1 MAELADAEDLKSSGA
16 ILVGS
21 SPSPGTRQR
30 DMTWLIITLG
40 YLLGS
45 IPTAYIAGRIARGE
59 DIRTVGD
66 RNMGAQN
73 VFRQLGP
80 ALGIPVGLID
90 MAKGILAILLAEA
103 AGLPQIGVLLT
114 GIAAVIGHN
123 WPIFLGF
130 RGGRGEATTIGILYA
145 LVTVPALIVTMPAL
159 ITLWFSRNV
168 TLSSVVAFVPL
179 PFICWWM
186 GISGTLIAYA
196 IILLCVVALTHL
208 LRTRHVI
215 IHQA

>member
-1 MAELADAEDLKSSGA
+1 
-16 ILVGS
+16 
-21 SPSPGTRQR
+21 
-30 DMTWLIITLG
+30 MTWLIIMLG

-45 IPTAYIAGRIARGE
+45 IPTAYIAGRIARGK
-59 DIRTVGD
+59 DIRNVGD

-80 ALGIPVGLID
+80 ALGILVGLID
-90 MAKGILAILLAEA
+90 MAKGVLAILLAEA
-103 AGLPQIGVLLT
+103 AGLPQMGVLLT
-114 GIAAVIGHN
+114 GTAAVIGHN

-145 LVTVPALIVTMPAL
+145 LVTVPALIVTIPAL
-159 ITLWFSRNV
+159 LTLWFSRNV